1 MPEFA
6 KRLAYMEQTAE
17 VLRGLFGA
25 MSDPSIISFG
35 GGAPASVALPVEQL
49 HEIADEVLRREG
61 RGVEALQYGPVPGV
75 RQLREIVAERLSPTA
90 STPTPTI
97 SSS

>member
-49 HEIADEVLRREG
+49 HEIADEVLRRER

-75 RQLREIVAERLSPTA
+75 RQLREIVRNGS
-90 STPTPTI
+90 
-97 SSS
+97 

>member
-17 VLRGLFGA
+17 VLRGLFGT

-35 GGAPASVALPVEQL
+35 GGAPAS
-49 HEIADEVLRREG
+49 
-61 RGVEALQYGPVPGV
+61 
-75 RQLREIVAERLSPTA
+75 SP
-90 STPTPTI
+90 S
-97 SSS
+97 